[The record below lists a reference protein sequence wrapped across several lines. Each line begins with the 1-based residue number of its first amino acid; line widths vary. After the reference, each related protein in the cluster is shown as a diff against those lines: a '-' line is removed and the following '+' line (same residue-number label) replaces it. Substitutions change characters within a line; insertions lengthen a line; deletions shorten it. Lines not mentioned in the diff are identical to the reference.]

1 MEYSMKLRMGR
12 GLWLCALAVGGSAC
26 TGGSADNEE
35 GGDSDFVV
43 DNPNGAG
50 DGSGL
55 TGTGAGDE
63 SGGSDPSGGDSDGD
77 DGGDDGER
85 EVSEADIVFVEGDRL
100 YALSATGGL
109 SVIDASNPDAGLPVL
124 GRHRM
129 PGQPFEMYVED
140 GQVFVMLN
148 DYGTYDWD
156 EAEGTYTWHSSSKLV
171 ALDATNPASIASRGE
186 FEVPGYIQDSR
197 RVGDI
202 LYLVTFE
209 DGYCWECEQNA
220 PRTVVTSLDVSNPA
234 AVQIVERLDF
244 VNQGN
249 DPWDWSGPRSVASND
264 ERMYI
269 GGIEYDNWESA
280 HSIIDVIDISDPGGA
295 LERGASV
302 QVAGQI
308 ESRWQMDEH
317 EGVLR
322 VISQPWQWQSDSPPK
337 IETFTVVSAAEVAPL
352 ASLTMTLPRPEALMS
367 VRFDGTRGYAITFE
381 QTDPLFTIDLAD
393 PANPQQVGE
402 LEIPGW
408 VHHMEPRGDRLLALG
423 YDQEDPQGAIN
434 VSLFDVSDFANPTLI
449 SRVGFGGDWAYFAE
463 DQNRLH
469 KAFSILEDLGLVL
482 VPFSGWNYDDAQGE
496 WSCGTYSSGIQL
508 VDWSQDSLALR
519 GVAPSHGQARRALIH
534 RDRLLAMSDKS
545 VQAFDITDRDAPA
558 ARSDVALAAYVNDVA
573 FGDGIVV
580 RLASDWWTN
589 ETSLEVVSAD
599 DPESAEPL
607 GRLELA
613 SLSEDF
619 ACGYSWGRDLF
630 VHDGFAYILR
640 ESHDWG
646 EYEEYSSKLLLDAI
660 DVRDPAAPVWTSSVE
675 LPFELGYGGSGLG
688 LQNEERSAMLVG
700 DALLF
705 TTNDSQYD
713 GEQYVGETATIE
725 VVSLAVPGAPEHTG
739 TLARP
744 DGLAHGALQRQGDEA
759 FSWHMRPVDG
769 DETKVRFFFDR
780 FDVSTPTEPDAE
792 ASVNVP
798 GQVVAYDAASDRIV
812 TVGFQLETIPANDGN
827 CWDHPKLWGY
837 AYEDDV
843 CTIAH
848 RPLHLLQVEG
858 DDAELLDTLDVEGE
872 AARLTS
878 VMATS
883 DRLFAVVSQGQTY
896 VGGEDDGVDDE
907 YVPPDDTLV
916 TITGH
921 EGSELDEASRVV
933 IDHGGWTSLIGT
945 SGNRAMYRTNSGLGI
960 VDTTDASNPTVMV
973 TPVHGWGCYDAV
985 VTEDAVYCPLGEYGL
1000 QVISMP

>member
-1 MEYSMKLRMGR
+1 MESSMKKRLGH
-12 GLWLCALAVGGSAC
+12 GLWLCALVIGAPAC
-26 TGGSADNEE
+26 TGGATDD
-35 GGDSDFVV
+35 GDAGNSDFVV
-43 DNPNGAG
+43 DNPNGGG
-50 DGSGL
+50 DDSGL
-55 TGTGAGDE
+55 TGTAGD
-63 SGGSDPSGGDSDGD
+63 GGETGSTDPSGGDGD
-77 DGGDDGER
+77 EDGGDGER

-148 DYGTYDWD
+148 DYGTYEWD
-156 EAEGTYTWHSSSKLV
+156 DAESAYTWHSSSKLV
-171 ALDATNPASIASRGE
+171 ALDATNPASIVSRGE

-202 LYLVTFE
+202 VYLVTFE
-209 DGYCWECEQNA
+209 DGYCWECDQSS

-234 AVQIVERLDF
+234 AVQIIERLDF
-244 VNQGN
+244 VSQDN
-249 DPWDWSGPRSVASND
+249 DPWDWSGPRSVTAND

-269 GGIEYDNWESA
+269 GGIEYDDWESA

-302 QVAGQI
+302 QIAGEIQ
-308 ESRWQMDEH
+308 SRWQMDEH

-352 ASLTMTLPRPEALMS
+352 ASISMVLPRPETLQS
-367 VRFDGTRGYAITFE
+367 VRFDGARGYAITFE

-423 YDQEDPQGAIN
+423 YDTTDPEGSIN
-434 VSLFDVSDFANPTLI
+434 VSLFDVSDFANPTLL

-469 KAFSILEDLGLVL
+469 KAFSILDELGLLL
-482 VPFSGWNYDDAQGE
+482 VPFSGWDYDDAQGE

-508 VDWSQDSLALR
+508 VDWQQDSLALR

-534 RDRLLAMSDKS
+534 RDRLIAMSDKS
-545 VQAFDITDRDAPA
+545 VQAFDITDRDVPA

-607 GRLELA
+607 GRLQLA

-640 ESHDWG
+640 ETYDWSD
-646 EYEEYSSKLLLDAI
+646 YEDYTAKLILDAI
-660 DVRDPAAPVWTSSVE
+660 DVRDPSAPVWVSTVE
-675 LPFELGYGGSGLG
+675 LPFEIGYGGYGLG
-688 LQNEERSAMLVG
+688 LQNQERSAMLVG
-700 DALLF
+700 DAILF
-705 TTNDSQYD
+705 TTNDSKFV
-713 GEQYVGETATIE
+713 GEQHIGEEATIE
-725 VVSLAVPGAPEHTG
+725 VVSLAEPGAPVHTG
-739 TLARP
+739 TLERP

-769 DETKVRFFFDR
+769 DETKVRFYFDR
-780 FDVSTPTEPDAE
+780 FDVSTPTEPDAL

-798 GQVVAYDAASDRIV
+798 GQAVAYDSTTDRIV
-812 TVGFQLETIPANDGN
+812 TVGFQLETIPANEEG
-827 CWDHPKLWGY
+827 CWTHPKLWGY
-837 AYEDDV
+837 EYDQDT

-848 RPLHLLQVEG
+848 RPLHLLRIEG
-858 DDAELLDTLDVEGE
+858 DSAQLLDTLDVEGE

-883 DRLFAVVSQGQTY
+883 ERVFAVVSQGQQY
-896 VGGEDDGVDDE
+896 IGGEDDGGE
-907 YVPPDDTLV
+907 PQYVPPADTLV
-916 TITGH
+916 VVTGH
-921 EGSELDEASRVV
+921 DDDELGEVSRVV
-933 IDHGGWTSLIGT
+933 IDHTGWTSLIGT
-945 SGNRAMYRTNSGLGI
+945 SGNLAMYRTNSGLGF
-960 VDTTDASNPTVMV
+960 VDTTDAIAPSVMIA
-973 TPVHGWGCYDAV
+973 PVLGWGCYDAV
-985 VTEDAVYCPLGEYGL
+985 IADDAVYCPLGEYGL
-1000 QVISMP
+1000 QVLATP